1 MKSSFPASILVLGLI
16 TVPQAAQSGPAA
28 LGVSGSA
35 AGGGAISPAFA
46 PATSAAG
53 AGISPASP
61 SSRLPSPHAEP
72 QDVPSEPHNP
82 ALLLARQMLDQDLAA
97 LGISRPS
104 YPFWRYIFMIPDG
117 SVAFGSAWDGRL
129 LASFPNKGDWMQA
142 GQWEDPSLSGLLQG
156 QPLPTDVSRRR
167 DQVAEILEPSV
178 GPVVHNATRGDFL
191 LPNVRTYGG
200 FLQEWGAIYERFGV
214 PAEIGLAQAL
224 VESGFSGTV
233 RSRANAVGLCQW
245 LKRNWDRLDRLTP
258 HPIEVQNQTTQA
270 AYCAAYLTVLATK
283 YGSFIPALS
292 EHHAGIAN
300 VGRVLVNGG
309 WLGAEDVRS
318 RYFAGAEFARD
329 LRAISP
335 RQFRDLVGTYGPRS
349 FLYSEMVFGNSSNVV
364 SILESV
370 PQERIFAVRV
380 SRALSMDEIVRQTGL
395 TPAEVKRFNPALFRQ
410 VPRGAD
416 LYLPRAVEGLGTD
429 VTFWH
434 RPAPEAFVSVLS
446 DFVRLDAPP
455 EAWGEPAFEGEVN
468 NYRRRFRESGCEEGV
483 VMDAVLGYL
492 LQDLRSGRTVLARY
506 NASPGVLRA
515 FEEGVQQRQAA
526 QVVR

>member
-1 MKSSFPASILVLGLI
+1 M
-16 TVPQAAQSGPAA
+16 
-28 LGVSGSA
+28 
-35 AGGGAISPAFA
+35 
-46 PATSAAG
+46 
-53 AGISPASP
+53 
-61 SSRLPSPHAEP
+61 
-72 QDVPSEPHNP
+72 PSEPHNP

-142 GQWEDPSLSGLLQG
+142 GQWEDPSLTGLLLG
-156 QPLPTDVSRRR
+156 QPLPTDLSRRR
-167 DQVAEILEPSV
+167 DQVAQILEPSV

-191 LPNVRTYGG
+191 LPNVRRFGS
-200 FLQEWGAIYERFGV
+200 FLGEWAAIYERFGA

-233 RSRANAVGLCQW
+233 RSRANAIGLCQW
-245 LKRNWDRLDRLTP
+245 LKGNWDRLDRLTP
-258 HPIEVQNQTTQA
+258 HPIEVQNQSTQT

-349 FLYSEMVFGNSSNVV
+349 FLYSEMVFGNTSNVV

-380 SRALSMDEIVRQTGL
+380 SRALSMDEIVRRTGL
-395 TPAEVKRFNPALFRQ
+395 SQAEVKRFNPALVRQ
-410 VPRGAD
+410 VPRGAN
-416 LYLPRAVEGLGTD
+416 LYLPRPVEGLGTD

-434 RPAPEAFVSVLS
+434 RPATEAFASALH
-446 DFVRLDAPP
+446 DFVRLDAPS
-455 EAWGEPAFEGEVN
+455 EAWGEPAFAGTVN
-468 NYRRRFRESGCEEGV
+468 DFRRRFRESGCEEGV

>member
-1 MKSSFPASILVLGLI
+1 LRALVFVGSMALGIVVAPGISAPMKVGLAAPASLESASVG
-16 TVPQAAQSGPAA
+16 PPGAFQSP
-28 LGVSGSA
+28 
-35 AGGGAISPAFA
+35 GASV
-46 PATSAAG
+46 
-53 AGISPASP
+53 
-61 SSRLPSPHAEP
+61 
-72 QDVPSEPHNP
+72 DSEYPP
-82 ALLLARQMLDQDLAA
+82 LALARMVLEQDLAA

-129 LASFPNKGDWMQA
+129 LASFPNQGDWMQA

-156 QPLPTDVSRRR
+156 QPLPTDISRRR

-178 GPVVHNATRGDFL
+178 GPVVHNATRGNFL
-191 LPNVRTYGG
+191 IPNVRTYGG
-200 FLQEWGAIYERFGV
+200 FMAEWGAIYERFGA

-245 LKRNWDRLDRLTP
+245 LKPNWDRLDRLTP
-258 HPIEVQNQTTQA
+258 FPIEVQNQTTQA

-309 WLGAEDVRS
+309 WLGAEDVRN

-349 FLYSEMVFGNSSNVV
+349 FLYSEMVFGNTSNVL

-370 PQERIFAVRV
+370 PQERIYAVRV
-380 SRALSMDEIVRQTGL
+380 SRPVSMDEIVRRAGL
-395 TPAEVKRFNPALFRQ
+395 TQAEVKRFNPALFRQ
-410 VPRGAD
+410 VPRGAT
-416 LYLPRAVEGLGTD
+416 LYLPRPVEGFGTD

-434 RPAPEAFVSVLS
+434 RPAPEAFTSVLH
-446 DFVRLDAPP
+446 DFVRLDVPQ
-455 EAWGEPAFEGEVN
+455 ETWWDPAFDATLSAF
-468 NYRRRFRESGCEEGV
+468 RHRFRATECEEGM

-492 LQDLRSGRTVLARY
+492 VQDLRSGRSVLARY
-506 NASPGVLRA
+506 NANPRVLRV
-515 FEEGVQQRQAA
+515 FEDGVQQRQAA
-526 QVVR
+526 QAVRESPR